1 MMTEIGLGIIQM
13 KYWVA
18 TAVFLLGTSAAYAMD
33 ADTFYIKGLALQKK
47 GMAAMFSS
55 DLKVVIS
62 ELNAAST
69 AVKAEN
75 EAAKASGNPI
85 YCAPA
90 KPQKMSPDQLLGEF
104 AKIPAARRKTQTV
117 KSAWREI
124 VMRKYPC

>member
-1 MMTEIGLGIIQM
+1 M

-18 TAVFLLGTSAAYAMD
+18 TAIMFLGASAANAMD

-55 DLKVVIS
+55 DLKVVMA
-62 ELNAAST
+62 EFKTAST
-69 AVKAEN
+69 SVKAEN
-75 EAAKASGNPI
+75 DAAKAKGAPL

-90 KPQKMSPDQLLGEF
+90 KPQKMSPDQLLAEF
-104 AKIPAARRKTQTV
+104 GRIPATRRKSQTV

-124 VMRKYPC
+124 VIRKYPC

>member
-1 MMTEIGLGIIQM
+1 M

-33 ADTFYIKGLALQKK
+33 ADTFYAKGLALQKK

-55 DLKVVIS
+55 DLKVVMS
-62 ELNAAST
+62 EFKAAAG

-75 EAAKASGNPI
+75 DAAKAKGAPI
-85 YCAPA
+85 YCAPP
-90 KPQKMSPDQLLGEF
+90 KPQKMSPDQLLAEF
-104 AKIPAARRKTQTV
+104 GSIPQTRRKAVTV
-117 KSAWREI
+117 RSAWREI